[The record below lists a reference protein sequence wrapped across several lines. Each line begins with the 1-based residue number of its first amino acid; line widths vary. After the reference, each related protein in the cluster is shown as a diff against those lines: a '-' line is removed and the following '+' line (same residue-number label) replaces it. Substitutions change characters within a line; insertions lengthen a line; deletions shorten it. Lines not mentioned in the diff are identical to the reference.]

1 MERLFRWTAS
11 PIWARV
17 VPFAVLLILTGLQ
30 GRLGE
35 ASTYWVYV
43 LKTVVAAGL
52 VWSARRAIPEIQWR
66 FSWEAVAAGILVLLL
81 WVGLD
86 GYYPKAGSEG
96 PIWNPLTAFSNR
108 TVGWFFVAVRLAGST
123 LLIPVLEEVF
133 YRSLVYRY
141 LMRKDFEAVPLR
153 TFAWVP
159 LLVTCGL
166 FAAEHREWLPG
177 FLCGL
182 IFQGLV
188 LRKNRL
194 GDAIMA
200 HAITNCLLGVW
211 VVWSGQWRFW

>member
-1 MERLFRWTAS
+1 MDGLFRWTAS

-17 VPFAVLLILTGLQ
+17 VPFAALLILTGLQ
-30 GRLGE
+30 GRFGE
-35 ASTYWVYV
+35 ASLYWVYA

-52 VWSARRAIPEIQWR
+52 LWAARRTIPEIQWR
-66 FSWEAVAAGILVLLL
+66 FSWEAFAAGGLVLLL
-81 WVGLD
+81 WIGLD
-86 GYYPKAGSEG
+86 GFYPKPGSDG
-96 PIWNPLTAFSNR
+96 PAWNPLAAFHNGAA
-108 TVGWFFVAVRLAGST
+108 GWFFVAVRLAGST

-141 LMRKDFEAVPLR
+141 LLKQDFETLPLG
-153 TFAWVP
+153 TFARMP
-159 LLVTCGL
+159 LLVTSAI

-194 GDAIMA
+194 GDAIVA
-200 HAITNCLLGVW
+200 HAVTNCLLGLW